1 MTVFEQLTNEP
12 LHERAYAALREAI
25 KAGKFQPGQAVT
37 VRGIAHDLG
46 ISATPAREALQRLIA
61 EQALQLL
68 PNRNVVVPVLK
79 RDRFEEITKVRLRL
93 EGLAAA
99 EAAHKITKRETD
111 ALATHEKAMNAAI
124 AKKQFNAYLLHNE
137 QFHFT
142 IYKAAQMPFMLQVIE
157 AAWMQIGP
165 WLNMLASEGR
175 FRENGQRLPRRDHQR
190 HDLQGRRGRGAR
202 GPARYLRSSRLSA
215 TPSALQ
221 HIRPSTAQ
229 KPPLAF
235 SAWQASAQAL
245 RCYML

>member
-175 FRENGQRLPRRDHQR
+175 FRETANACHAEIISAMISKDAEGAARAVQRDISEAAAYLQR
-190 HDLQGRRGRGAR
+190 HLPSSTSAPAPHKNRR
-202 GPARYLRSSRLSA
+202 
-215 TPSALQ
+215 
-221 HIRPSTAQ
+221 
-229 KPPLAF
+229 
-235 SAWQASAQAL
+235 
-245 RCYML
+245 